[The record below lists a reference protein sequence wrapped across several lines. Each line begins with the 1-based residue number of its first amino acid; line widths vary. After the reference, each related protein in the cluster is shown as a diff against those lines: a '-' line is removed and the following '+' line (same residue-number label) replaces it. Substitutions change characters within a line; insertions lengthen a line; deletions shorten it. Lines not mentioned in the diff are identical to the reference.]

1 MVEALAIFV
10 GVIGVV
16 AVLAA
21 VVALSAIINGWVL
34 TYLWHWFAVP
44 IFGFHELT
52 IVQAIGI
59 GLIIGFMTHKAV
71 ISKKDSRD
79 TDWGGTI
86 GNLLSPFF
94 VLFFGYIVHLFM

>member
-1 MVEALAIFV
+1 MLVIFV

-21 VVALSAIINGWVL
+21 AIALSAFINGWVL

-44 IFGFHELT
+44 VFGFHELT

-59 GLIIGFMTHKAV
+59 GLIIGFMTHRPGV
-71 ISKKDSRD
+71 SKKDSRD

-86 GNLLSPFF
+86 AGLLSPFLA
-94 VLFFGYIVHLFM
+94 LFFGYIVHLFM